1 MEINKL
7 GLGVPTFTTTVR
19 EVPATMVSMRMI
31 EGHKQAREKKR
42 TKMKIARESFQL

>member
-1 MEINKL
+1 ML
-7 GLGVPTFTTTVR
+7 GLGVPAFTTTVKG
-19 EVPATMVSMRMI
+19 VPTAMISMRMI